1 MKKKEYKIMAIRRTK
16 EIITHEADTEAEADG
31 LVEDFKARALQEG
44 FTVTKTKVD
53 YKTKK
58 DRKTGEITEEWY
70 NVEVTYV
77 YD

>member
-1 MKKKEYKIMAIRRTK
+1 MAIRRTK
-16 EIITHEADTEAEADG
+16 ETISHEADTEAEANSII
-31 LVEDFKARALQEG
+31 EDFKARSFSEG

-70 NVEVTYV
+70 NVEVTFV

>member
-1 MKKKEYKIMAIRRTK
+1 MAIRETK
-16 EIITHEADTEAEADG
+16 HTITHVADTEVEANS
-31 LVEDFKARALQEG
+31 LIEDFKARSMREG

-70 NVEVTYV
+70 NVEVTYT
-77 YD
+77 YDI

>member
-1 MKKKEYKIMAIRRTK
+1 MAIRRTK
-16 EIITHEADTEAEADG
+16 ETISHEADTEEEATALID
-31 LVEDFKARALQEG
+31 DFKARANKEG
-44 FTVTKTKVD
+44 YTVTKTKVD

>member
-1 MKKKEYKIMAIRRTK
+1 MAIRRTK
-16 EIITHEADTEAEADG
+16 ETITHEADTEVEANSII
-31 LVEDFKARALQEG
+31 EDFKSRAISEG

-70 NVEVTYV
+70 NVEVTFT

>member
-1 MKKKEYKIMAIRRTK
+1 MAIRRTK
-16 EIITHEADTEAEADG
+16 ETISHEADTEEEATALID
-31 LVEDFKARALQEG
+31 DFKARANKEG
-44 FTVTKTKVD
+44 YTVTKTKVD

-77 YD
+77 YDT

>member
-1 MKKKEYKIMAIRRTK
+1 MAIRETK
-16 EIITHEADTEAEADG
+16 HTIYHQADTEVEANSIID
-31 LVEDFKARALQEG
+31 DFKSRAAREG

-58 DRKTGEITEEWY
+58 DRKTGEITDEWY